1 MDEDDVEEEEFVF
14 CAATSSP
21 IKFVSARE
29 ASVLSIKD
37 SVLFHAYASASK
49 DRTTSIDADGA
60 EAAATGAVT
69 GDDDGDTGEFSWRF
83 GKSGFM

>member
-1 MDEDDVEEEEFVF
+1 MSFEEAAKVVDEDLMEEEELVF
-14 CAATSSP
+14 CAAISLP

-29 ASVLSIKD
+29 ASVLSMKD

-60 EAAATGAVT
+60 EAAATG
-69 GDDDGDTGEFSWRF
+69 
-83 GKSGFM
+83 SGHRR

>member
-1 MDEDDVEEEEFVF
+1 MDEDDVEEEELVF

-29 ASVLSIKD
+29 ASVLSMKD

-60 EAAATGAVT
+60 GY
-69 GDDDGDTGEFSWRF
+69 GGHRLQQWLGMQQWQ
-83 GKSGFM
+83 